1 TGLWIGKHFSLPTLR
16 SLAIFVG
23 KIIASRQSSN
33 LVHNIKANQW
43 VVLGENLTKEEL
55 QEQTLRVITSQIT
68 SLAEYYYYYQHPQ
81 EGLDLVRL
89 TPEAERAFTDIRDQ
103 KVPSFIL
110 GPHIGNFDFF
120 MMALSWLKVPLYVLA
135 Y

>member
-1 TGLWIGKHFSLPTLR
+1 MGLKEFIQDSAAVKTGLWIGKHFSLPTLR

-68 SLAEYYYYYQHPQ
+68 SLAEY
-81 EGLDLVRL
+81 
-89 TPEAERAFTDIRDQ
+89 
-103 KVPSFIL
+103 
-110 GPHIGNFDFF
+110 
-120 MMALSWLKVPLYVLA
+120 
-135 Y
+135 